1 MLVIILNMVRSSK
14 QFINSLHFTGVSF
27 SIGYISTRNKIIM
40 PNKPYV
46 YANVFFCILL
56 LLSFANFTR
65 ADVVEMTAVR
75 PITLNE
81 HEQQWL
87 SEHQPIRVGV
97 DGYFPPYTYINENDQ
112 IVGMAVD
119 TLLLIGQKLGIEFVI
134 NDEHRWPDIVKN
146 LQQKEIDMVLTMVNT
161 PERENQFLF
170 TSPIVYKSLVI
181 IGKKNNHQIHNRSDI
196 ANKTI
201 AIVKDYQ
208 YSDKLIKEFPSVT
221 PFVVDNMREAMEA
234 VQANQADA
242 AITFFAAANYY
253 QLKYSFSDL
262 KFFAFYEK
270 NNANE
275 SIAVRQDFPI
285 LASIMQKGLSSL
297 SSAEKIAINEAWGAN
312 ITLPKDYQDLIE
324 FAAVAGVLILL
335 LSVWILQA
343 RRNNQA
349 LTIANIN
356 TANANMALNELKNN
370 LEQNVLERTLQLTIS
385 ENRYRG
391 LVESL
396 EDEYIFYQHDTDGF
410 IQYVSPSVTHILG
423 LTITGFGE
431 YYYKLLTDN
440 PKNQLISGYIQRIIN
455 GEKLAPFEI
464 EIFDANGV
472 IHTFEVL
479 ERPMYDEGK
488 CIGCEGIAH
497 DVTSRKQQ
505 QDMLYQLSHYDDL
518 TGLINRYFFKILL
531 DENIQTCLQN
541 QQPLALLF
549 LDLTRFKIINDNF
562 GHSAGDYI
570 LQQAATRI
578 STTLNGTFTVSRFG
592 GDKFCIA
599 LPNKAADEAN
609 AIATE
614 LVEVFQQHFEFLEQT
629 IILGCRVGISLF
641 PEDGKDAEAILSQA
655 DSALYEA
662 KKRPFGVAFCNKQ
675 QAIHNKRRLII
686 EQGLR
691 KALAEPVIEHYQL
704 FAVYQPLILLPSQGL
719 GGFEALMR
727 WDHPDFGLISPAEF
741 IPIAENTGLIFE
753 LSRWMLKTVC
763 QQLVKWHEQGF
774 DFKRVSVNLSAL
786 ELININLADD
796 LLAVITDT
804 GAEPKWLKFEITET
818 ALMAIPEQSIEI
830 LHKLIEAD
838 IHVAIDD
845 FGTGYSSLAYLK
857 SLPAN
862 MLKIDQSFIS
872 NLIHSAEDQAVVKAV
887 ISMAHSLG
895 KCVTAEGVELQEQ
908 LDFLIEYQCD
918 VAQGYYFSKPMNVDD
933 VYHKYA
939 LTIE

>member
-1 MLVIILNMVRSSK
+1 MS
-14 QFINSLHFTGVSF
+14 
-27 SIGYISTRNKIIM
+27 
-40 PNKPYV
+40 NKPNA
-46 YANVFFCILL
+46 YANVFLCILL
-56 LLSFANFTR
+56 LLLFTSITR
-65 ADVVEMTAVR
+65 ADTVEKAVIE
-75 PITLNE
+75 PITLDENE
-81 HEQQWL
+81 LQWL

-97 DGYFPPYTYINENDQ
+97 DGYFPPYSYINENGQ
-112 IVGMAVD
+112 IVGMAID
-119 TLLLIGQKLGIEFVI
+119 TLFLMGKKLNIQFELS
-134 NDEHRWPDIVKN
+134 DETRWPNIVKN
-146 LQQKEIDMVLTMVNT
+146 LQKKDIDIVLTMVNT
-161 PERENQFLF
+161 PNREKKFLF

-181 IGKKNNHQIHNRSDI
+181 IGKKNKHHIHNRSDI

-201 AIVKDYQ
+201 ALVKGYQ
-208 YSDKLIKEFPSVT
+208 YTDKIIDEFPSVT
-221 PFVVDNMREAMEA
+221 PLLVDNMREAMEA

-262 KFFAFYEK
+262 KFVAFYEK

-275 SIAVRQDFPI
+275 SIAVRNDFPI

-370 LEQNVLERTLQLTIS
+370 LEQNVLERTLQLTSS

-396 EDEYIFYQHDTDGF
+396 EDEYIFYQHDIEGF

-423 LTITGFGE
+423 LTISGFGE
-431 YYYKLLTDN
+431 YYYKYLTDN
-440 PKNQLISGYIQRIIN
+440 PKNKLISGYIQRIIN
-455 GEKLAPFEI
+455 GEKLAPFEM
-464 EIFDANGV
+464 EIFAANGI

-479 ERPMYDEGK
+479 ERPMYDDKGE

-531 DENIQTCLQN
+531 DENIQTCLLN
-541 QQPLALLF
+541 QQTLALLF

-578 STTLNGTFTVSRFG
+578 STTLKGTFTVSRFG

-599 LPNKAADEAN
+599 LPNTSADDAN
-609 AIATE
+609 VIATE
-614 LVEVFQQHFEFLEQT
+614 LVDVFQHHFEFLEQT

-641 PEDGKDAEAILSQA
+641 PEDGQDAEAILSQA

-662 KKRPFGVAFCNKQ
+662 KKRPNGVAFCNKQ
-675 QAIHNKRRLII
+675 QALHNKRRLVI

-691 KALAEPVIEHYQL
+691 KALADNVVEQYQL
-704 FAVYQPLILLPSQGL
+704 FAVYQPLIILPSQEL
-719 GGFEALMR
+719 AGFEALMR
-727 WDHPDFGLISPAEF
+727 WQHPEFGMISPAEF

-753 LSRWMLKTVC
+753 LSRWMLQTVS
-763 QQLVKWHEQGF
+763 QQLVRWHEQHF

-786 ELININLADD
+786 ELMNINLADD
-796 LLAVITDT
+796 LLAVITAT
-804 GAEPKWLKFEITET
+804 GAHPKWFKFEITET

-857 SLPAN
+857 SLPAT
-862 MLKIDQSFIS
+862 MLKIDQSFIQ

-887 ISMAHSLG
+887 INMAHSLG
-895 KCVTAEGVELQEQ
+895 KCVTAEGVELQDQ
-908 LDFLIEYQCD
+908 LDFLIEHHCD
-918 VAQGYYFSKPMNVDD
+918 VAQGYYFSKPMNADD
-933 VYHKYA
+933 AYHKYA
-939 LTIE
+939 VITNSMDDGTH

>member
-1 MLVIILNMVRSSK
+1 
-14 QFINSLHFTGVSF
+14 
-27 SIGYISTRNKIIM
+27 M
-40 PNKPYV
+40 PNKPYAYV
-46 YANVFFCILL
+46 NVFFCILL

-65 ADVVEMTAVR
+65 ADVVEMTAVE
-75 PITLNE
+75 PMTLNTQE
-81 HEQQWL
+81 LQWL

-97 DGYFPPYTYINENDQ
+97 DGYFPPYTFINEDDQ

-119 TLLLIGQKLGIEFVI
+119 TLVLIGQKLGIEFVI
-134 NDEHRWPDIVKN
+134 NDEYRWPNIVKN
-146 LQQKEIDMVLTMVNT
+146 LQQKDIDIVLTMVNT

-181 IGKKNNHQIHNRSDI
+181 IGKKDKHHIHNRSDI

-201 AIVKDYQ
+201 ALVKGYQ
-208 YSDKLIKEFPSVT
+208 YTDKIIDEFPSVT
-221 PFVVDNMREAMEA
+221 PFIVDNMREAMEA

-242 AITFFAAANYY
+242 TITFFAAANYY

-262 KFFAFYEK
+262 KFVAFYEK

-275 SIAVRQDFPI
+275 SIAVRKDFPV
-285 LASIMQKGLSSL
+285 LANIMQKGLSSL
-297 SSAEKIAINEAWGAN
+297 SSAEKNAINEAWGAN
-312 ITLPKDYQDLIE
+312 ITLPKDYQDVFE

-335 LSVWILQA
+335 LSLWIVQA
-343 RRNNQA
+343 KRNNQA
-349 LTIANIN
+349 LIIANTN
-356 TANANMALNELKNN
+356 TNTENANMALNELKDN
-370 LEQNVLERTLQLTIS
+370 LEKNVLERTQQLTSS

-396 EDEYIFYQHDTDGF
+396 EDEYIFYQHDIEGF
-410 IQYVSPSVTHILG
+410 VQYVSPSVTHILG
-423 LTITGFGE
+423 LTISGFGE
-431 YYYKLLTDN
+431 YYYKYLTDN
-440 PKNQLISGYIQRIIN
+440 PKNKLISGYIQRILN
-455 GEKLAPFEI
+455 GEKLAPFDM
-464 EIFDANGV
+464 EIFDADGV
-472 IHTFEVL
+472 IHAFEVL
-479 ERPMYDEGK
+479 ERPMYDDEGE

-531 DENIQTCLQN
+531 DENIQTCRKN

-570 LQQAATRI
+570 LKQAAARI
-578 STTLNGTFTVSRFG
+578 STTLKGTFTVSRFG

-599 LPNKAADEAN
+599 LPNTTADEAN
-609 AIATE
+609 AIAIE

-641 PEDGKDAEAILSQA
+641 PEDGQDAEAILSQA

-662 KKRPFGVAFCNKQ
+662 KKRPFGVALCNKQ
-675 QAIHNKRRLII
+675 QALHNKRRLII

-691 KALAEPVIEHYQL
+691 KALAEPVVDHYQL
-704 FAVYQPLILLPSQGL
+704 FAVYQPLIILPSQEL
-719 GGFEALMR
+719 AGFEALMR
-727 WDHPDFGLISPAEF
+727 WQHPEFGLISPAEF
-741 IPIAENTGLIFE
+741 IPIAEDTGLIFE

-763 QQLVKWHEQGF
+763 QQLVKWHAQGF

-786 ELININLADD
+786 ELMSINLADD

-818 ALMAIPEQSIEI
+818 ALMAIPEQSIDI
-830 LHKLIEAD
+830 LQKLIQAD

-857 SLPAN
+857 SLPAT
-862 MLKIDQSFIS
+862 MLKIDQSFIC

-887 ISMAHSLG
+887 INMAHSLG
-895 KCVTAEGVELQEQ
+895 KCVTAEGVELQDQ
-908 LDFLIEYQCD
+908 LDFLIEHHCD
-918 VAQGYYFSKPMNVDD
+918 VAQGYYFSKPMNADD
-933 VYHKYA
+933 AYHKYA
-939 LTIE
+939 VIINSMDDGAH